1 MGHPVDAAPRGGY
14 LYSMSHRTPRRA
26 RLFGTASAAGFALA
40 ALRLAACAEGEGT
53 GGFVASP
60 DATTRD
66 ARADTGNGDAG
77 EILPDSATDATVD
90 ASTDSAVV
98 DAALDS
104 GPLDAGPLD
113 AGAVDAGPRDAGPL
127 DAGPVDAG
135 PRFGAPPTCD
145 GTLALGEYPAT
156 YATAEGQSVG
166 IAWDDTN
173 LYLAVANANL
183 SEGFMFL
190 LGDATPGTTTG
201 QTYDNLTPALPF
213 AARLAIYAKAN
224 YQEVRAFGAGAW
236 TQTAGLT
243 CFQTSAGA
251 TRTREMIVPWA
262 QIGGR
267 PASFNMLNSMIY
279 PNGNGFG
286 TYGVSPTA
294 SLNGSTFSKYF
305 SVASSAPGNGP
316 SAFAVVKP

>member
-1 MGHPVDAAPRGGY
+1 
-14 LYSMSHRTPRRA
+14 MSYRTARRA
-26 RLFGTASAAGFALA
+26 RLFGTASAVGFALA

-53 GGFVASP
+53 GGFVAST
-60 DATTRD
+60 DATARD
-66 ARADTGNGDAG
+66 ARADTSNGDAG
-77 EILPDSATDATVD
+77 EILADSAVDATAD
-90 ASTDSAVV
+90 AATDSAIVDATT
-98 DAALDS
+98 DAALD
-104 GPLDAGPLD
+104 AGP
-113 AGAVDAGPRDAGPL
+113 VDAGPRDGGPVDAAPV

-166 IAWDDTN
+166 VAWDDTN

-183 SEGFMFL
+183 SEGFVFF
-190 LGDATPGTTTG
+190 LGDATPGSATG
-201 QTYDNLTPALPF
+201 QSYDNLTPALPF

-243 CFQTSAGA
+243 CFQTSGGA
-251 TRTREMIVPWA
+251 APTREMIVPWA

-267 PASFNMLNSMIY
+267 PASFNMLNYMVY
-279 PNGNGFG
+279 PNGNSFG
-286 TYGVSPTA
+286 AYGVSPTA
-294 SLNGSTFSKYF
+294 SLLGSTFSKYF